1 MASGGTECQICHI
14 QVSFTYFIDLLSN
27 TRLQN
32 MAVVIIDL
40 TTSKEYC
47 AKCSRVL
54 REGDGLA
61 ARVFASKS
69 HVHTI
74 PQAICGT
81 CLSPSENP
89 YIGSKQVREL
99 FATACQI
106 CEQRLD
112 LLCTPCGRS
121 PKDRLARSHLIETQG
136 HIFCNSCTTQNKSY
150 IHRGCPICRKS
161 LSKLMDDLVPV
172 RMVNHRVIS
181 RCRPISI
188 ELTLCRRS
196 EMEGEITGLG
206 GEGRFIWVR
215 RIPRSA
221 VE

>member
-1 MASGGTECQICHI
+1 MASGGSQICHI
-14 QVSFTYFIDLLSN
+14 QVSFTYFIDLFSN

-32 MAVVIIDL
+32 MALVIIDL
-40 TTSKEYC
+40 TKEYC

-61 ARVFASKS
+61 ARAFASKS
-69 HVHTI
+69 QVHTI
-74 PQAICGT
+74 PQAICGS

-106 CEQRLD
+106 CEERLN

-121 PKDRLARSHLIETQG
+121 PKKRLARSHLIETQG
-136 HIFCNSCTTQNKSY
+136 HIFCISCTTRNKSY
-150 IHRGCPICRKS
+150 IHQGCPVCRKG

-172 RMVNHRVIS
+172 RVVNHRVIG
-181 RCRPISI
+181 RCHPISI
-188 ELTLCRRS
+188 EVTLFRRS
-196 EMEGEITGLG
+196 EMEG
-206 GEGRFIWVR
+206 GRI
-215 RIPRSA
+215 A
-221 VE
+221 K